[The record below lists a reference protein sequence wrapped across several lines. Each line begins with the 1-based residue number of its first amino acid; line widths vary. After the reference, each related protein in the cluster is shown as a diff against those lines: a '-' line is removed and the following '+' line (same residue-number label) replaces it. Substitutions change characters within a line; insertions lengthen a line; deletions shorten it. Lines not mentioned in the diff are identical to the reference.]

1 MKKIYENDF
10 GEILGYEMGKNNG
23 IIQFYFVDVD
33 GKKSAT
39 KRMSVDYLMGG
50 TF

>member
-1 MKKIYENDF
+1 MEIMQENDY
-10 GEILGYEMGKNNG
+10 GEILAYEIKNG
-23 IIQFYFVDVD
+23 IVQFYFIDAN

-39 KRMSVDYLMGG
+39 KRMSVDYLIGG